1 MAQNIILKLEDRKV
15 ELEKEIAEKDKKMR
29 EFSQQVSQIQVL
41 ILELRG
47 ELKGVIKMLNS
58 LKEK

>member
-1 MAQNIILKLEDRKV
+1 MDQNILLKLEDRKV
-15 ELEKEIAEKDKKMR
+15 ELEKEIAENDKKMR

-47 ELKGVIKMLNS
+47 ELKGLIKMINS

>member
-1 MAQNIILKLEDRKV
+1 MTQDILSKLENRKFA
-15 ELEKEIAEKDKKMR
+15 LEKELAEKEKEMR
-29 EFSQQVSQIQVL
+29 EHSRQVSECQVL

-47 ELKGVIKMLNS
+47 ELKGLLKMLNS

>member
-15 ELEKEIAEKDKKMR
+15 ELEKELAEKDKKMR
-29 EFSQQVSQIQVL
+29 ELSQQVSQIQVL
-41 ILELRG
+41 ILEFRG
-47 ELKGVIKMLNS
+47 ELNGVIKMLNL

>member
-1 MAQNIILKLEDRKV
+1 MTQDIILKLEDRKV
-15 ELEKEIAEKDKKMR
+15 EIEKELAKKDKEMR

-47 ELKGVIKMLNS
+47 ELNGVIKILNS
-58 LKEK
+58 LNEK

>member
-1 MAQNIILKLEDRKV
+1 MTQNILLKLEDRKV

-29 EFSQQVSQIQVL
+29 GFSQQVSQIQVL

-47 ELKGVIKMLNS
+47 ELNGVIKMLNS
-58 LKEK
+58 LKEE